1 MDCLPK
7 EDYSSQFLE
16 ERLEKIKDLFNTD
29 YVLEAINFV
38 KETGRILFNRRQGD

>member
-29 YVLEAINFV
+29 YVLEAINLV